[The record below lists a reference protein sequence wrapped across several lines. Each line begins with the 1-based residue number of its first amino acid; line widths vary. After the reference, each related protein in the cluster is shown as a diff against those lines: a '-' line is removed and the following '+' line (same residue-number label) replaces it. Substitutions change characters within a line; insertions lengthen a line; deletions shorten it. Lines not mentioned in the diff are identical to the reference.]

1 MLYVHIYLTFT
12 LIYIINIWIHIYISK
27 VYFYIFELLN
37 SYIYIQYIYVTCS
50 YSPYIAI
57 NTQPREKM
65 STFRL
70 PKESLRSVQWWS
82 ERRFYWSKTNQ
93 LLHRSCSFSRFDMI
107 RPYSPTGVHEPFPTE
122 PTTTFESHLFDLTF
136 HDGQISST
144 TFNPNQQ
151 PTLQGLCTRL
161 ISVGDR
167 VHYPGEVKG
176 TVEGFDEDGHVVASW
191 AIGQNAKHNW

>member
-1 MLYVHIYLTFT
+1 
-12 LIYIINIWIHIYISK
+12 
-27 VYFYIFELLN
+27 
-37 SYIYIQYIYVTCS
+37 
-50 YSPYIAI
+50 
-57 NTQPREKM
+57 
-65 STFRL
+65 
-70 PKESLRSVQWWS
+70 
-82 ERRFYWSKTNQ
+82 
-93 LLHRSCSFSRFDMI
+93 MI

-122 PTTTFESHLFDLTF
+122 PPTTFESHLFDLTF
-136 HDGQISST
+136 HDS

-191 AIGQNAKHNW
+191 AIAQNAKHNW